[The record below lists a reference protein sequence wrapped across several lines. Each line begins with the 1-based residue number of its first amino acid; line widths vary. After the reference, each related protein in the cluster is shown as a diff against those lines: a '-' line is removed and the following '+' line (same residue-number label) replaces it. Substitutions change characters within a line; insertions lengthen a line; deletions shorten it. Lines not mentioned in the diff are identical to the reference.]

1 MPAAENSKEL
11 RAPEPAADPGECGTA
26 NDTQIAGNDGKADTA
41 PAVPVAAPIADGVCF
56 AVSVF
61 PIIPPFFFVLGD
73 TESLLVRKKVDF
85 FLGAFW
91 F

>member
-11 RAPEPAADPGECGTA
+11 RAPEPAADPGECGTG

-61 PIIPPFFFVLGD
+61 PIIPPFFFFG
-73 TESLLVRKKVDF
+73 
-85 FLGAFW
+85 W
-91 F
+91 H